1 MDKRQT
7 FGLSSIFTDGTLGK
21 HLPFLMVVRLHFTYI
36 LGKHCVPRLTV
47 LQLIQAIYLL
57 NKNTAQKNFVRKKS
71 TYLAHFPFSYS
82 YFCLLIDN
90 SSSSSL
96 KKKEKKFPHQIII
109 E

>member
-1 MDKRQT
+1 
-7 FGLSSIFTDGTLGK
+7 
-21 HLPFLMVVRLHFTYI
+21 MVVRLHFTYI

-109 E
+109 EWAMISTNFYALAIKTYKLTKDKNN